1 MIGATHQQEMAS
13 AEASEQPDGEARP
26 GSQAYQIRVKGHLN
40 SRWSGWFEGL
50 AISHQDDGTTLLSG
64 AIVDQPALHGLI
76 IKIRDLGLP
85 LLSVERM
92 GKDGESWSG

>member
-1 MIGATHQQEMAS
+1 MDGAPRQQEAAG
-13 AEASEQPDGEARP
+13 AEAPEQPDGQFMA
-26 GSQAYQIRVKGHLN
+26 GGQFYQIRVKGHLN

-50 AISHQDDGTTLLSG
+50 AISHQDDGTTLLTG
-64 AIVDQPALHGLI
+64 ALVDQPALHGLI

-85 LLSVERM
+85 LLSVVRM